1 MSKILK
7 RPMFRIGGSAN
18 DGVMS
23 MAAPRRNYQEGSPR
37 EERVTRSA
45 EEYARLLEK
54 FAGPGPSVSSDL
66 GDLLIS
72 GGLNLMSGRGAGR
85 GNLGAIAEA
94 YRDPYAAFSKARA
107 NEEALKRQLRMSA
120 ATQAIS
126 SDEAERLARLKIKA
140 GYEAQTTEA
149 QVKEYA
155 ASLKDYE
162 IPAIKNRRGDIA
174 EKVVQFRTNN
184 PGTNFVGM
192 PNIEETQK
200 QNAQGQSITVRGYNL
215 ATIPEGAVFFD
226 PIEFQFKKRI
236 TKGIDPKT
244 NKPILGEIYVD
255 IQGKEKTQQN
265 LKNENVVP
273 VSNVKPE
280 ETQKKGTVN
289 PYKTYRLG

>member
-1 MSKILK
+1 MSRILK

-54 FAGPGPSVSSDL
+54 FAGPGPSTSSDL

-94 YRDPYAAFSKARA
+94 YREPYQAFSKARA

-126 SDEAERLARLKIKA
+126 SDEARELQKMKLEAALAEDKQKLDLDKRKLAATTDPTSYPIYDILENFRRQGFNPRKVTQMIGSGEKSKPAPQAVLSIKE
-140 GYEAQTTEA
+140 G
-149 QVKEYA
+149 
-155 ASLKDYE
+155 E
-162 IPAIKNRRGDIA
+162 I
-174 EKVVQFRTNN
+174 
-184 PGTNFVGM
+184 
-192 PNIEETQK
+192 
-200 QNAQGQSITVRGYNL
+200 
-215 ATIPEGAVFFD
+215 FFD
-226 PIEFQFKKRI
+226 PNNYFYKRV
-236 TKGIDPKT
+236 PK
-244 NKPILGEIYVD
+244 EISSTGYIRVD
-255 IQGKEKTQQN
+255 ETGKEIKAEAVVKKPGFFDSPGASYDPRSWNKQKFYES
-265 LKNENVVP
+265 LAKKNPPSTME
-273 VSNVKPE
+273 
-280 ETQKKGTVN
+280 
-289 PYKTYRLG
+289 